1 MDRWEILQIPHELE
15 KKSNWEPL
23 RTTSEYSTMAGYI
36 CKILGTVN
44 DIGIGRLYTGRWG
57 HLILNTVAVSGP

>member
-1 MDRWEILQIPHELE
+1 
-15 KKSNWEPL
+15 
-23 RTTSEYSTMAGYI
+23 MAGYI

-44 DIGIGRLYTGRWG
+44 DMGIGRLYTDQWG